1 MINFSRMGFSLT
13 INSSPAT
20 SRGISETR
28 KVCIFLSIWHVR
40 TLIPILKLWF
50 PPRTITLILDSQKFP
65 WKVSFSISTLSK
77 LTLESTQV
85 NFFQNINSPQ
95 PDKDIKAYQQREE
108 LHTKLLVTKQM
119 RHFFIC
125 FQILVWG
132 KSFGFPLFREEKTI
146 PVNKF
151 LQAINSL

>member
-1 MINFSRMGFSLT
+1 MGFSLT

-95 PDKDIKAYQQREE
+95 PDKGIKAYQRRGEF
-108 LHTKLLVTKQM
+108 HAKLLVTKQM

-125 FQILVWG
+125 FKILVWG
-132 KSFGFPLFREEKTI
+132 KSFDFPLFREEKTK
-146 PVNKF
+146 PCE
-151 LQAINSL
+151 

>member
-77 LTLESTQV
+77 LTLAEVCTGV
-85 NFFQNINSPQ
+85 LFQNINSPQ
-95 PDKDIKAYQQREE
+95 PDKDIKAYQQKEE
-108 LHTKLLVTKQM
+108 FHTKLLVTKQM

-132 KSFGFPLFREEKTI
+132 KSFDFPLFREEKTK
-146 PVNKF
+146 PCE
-151 LQAINSL
+151 